1 MPSVISV
8 EPLAPQRVPHGTAA
22 KEFSKPVYLNSGG
35 VGGQPILI
43 PSPKT
48 PQKKGVCVCVCVCVC
63 IQGCHRTES
72 KCFLAGPQGRCVSG
86 DSDYGTQPS
95 LLLWK
100 PEH

>member
-22 KEFSKPVYLNSGG
+22 KEFSKPVYVNSGG

-63 IQGCHRTES
+63 TRLPQDREQV
-72 KCFLAGPQGRCVSG
+72 FLGWSPRAVCQ
-86 DSDYGTQPS
+86 
-95 LLLWK
+95 W
-100 PEH
+100 